1 MYIFKFRLR
10 QVSNVSSLFSVPFS
24 VTLLW
29 FLLDC
34 LAFYHTGHQP
44 TFPHIQVFW
53 AFLRKELP
61 KTFHFQWAAA
71 FVGFAGTEFGGDT
84 WLGHLVPITLVGWN
98 TFATTLLSGLALP
111 LLLIAPLSLW
121 LHIPALRPDPVVT
134 EDSPTLLGEDP
145 HQELAKGE
153 AVLLDRV
160 EEARA
165 AALILCCQYLVLRAA
180 KLFACV
186 LSAAVLRRHLMVW
199 KIFAPNFIFEAISF
213 CVSFVAVT
221 LGFLVFNRVLTSLS
235 NWYTKIQKT

>member
-1 MYIFKFRLR
+1 M
-10 QVSNVSSLFSVPFS
+10 SNVSSLFSVPFS

-44 TFPHIQVFW
+44 TFPHIQVAPRSTHLDVGLCSS
-53 AFLRKELP
+53 AFY
-61 KTFHFQWAAA
+61 FQWAAA

-98 TFATTLLSGLALP
+98 TFATTLISGIALP

-121 LHIPALRPDPVVT
+121 LHLPALRPAPVVP
-134 EDSPTLLGEDP
+134 EDSAALLGEDP

-199 KIFAPNFIFEAISF
+199 KIFAPNFIFEAITF